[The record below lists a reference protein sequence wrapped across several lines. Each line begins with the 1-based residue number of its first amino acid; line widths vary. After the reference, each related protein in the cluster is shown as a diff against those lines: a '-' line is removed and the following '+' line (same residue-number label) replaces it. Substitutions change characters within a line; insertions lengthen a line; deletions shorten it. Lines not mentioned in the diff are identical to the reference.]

1 MKKGEIAWDELGK
14 AIMALI
20 LLIVALIIIWLLRTK
35 LSSLISKIGI
45 GV

>member
-1 MKKGEIAWDELGK
+1 MKKGELHWDELGK

-20 LLIVALIIIWLLRTK
+20 LLVIAAIIIWLLRTK